1 VKGESAVGGIVGRNE
16 AGGLVAN
23 CTVSGSVSANRYTGG
38 IAGYNLGTLRA
49 CINSASVNT
58 ANVDPTL
65 SLDDLSIDPAS
76 SLTDLVS
83 VGAVESRNATSDTGG
98 IAGYS
103 SGSLLSCINRGAVGY
118 PHFGYNVGGGR
129 GPQRRLCGFL
139 LKLRYDLRPQG
150 CGRHRR
156 SDGALS
162 PSLAA

>member
-1 VKGESAVGGIVGRNE
+1 MSAP
-16 AGGLVAN
+16 
-23 CTVSGSVSANRYTGG
+23 ANRYPGG

-98 IAGYS
+98 
-103 SGSLLSCINRGAVGY
+103 GA
-118 PHFGYNVGGGR
+118 
-129 GPQRRLCGFL
+129 
-139 LKLRYDLRPQG
+139 
-150 CGRHRR
+150 
-156 SDGALS
+156 A
-162 PSLAA
+162 